1 MEPPVRIVGEPLRP
15 EQVRAVA
22 DGAPFELEVPARVR
36 ESHELARRTA
46 AERPLYGRSTGVGA
60 NRTEPVSDPDG
71 FAQRLLR
78 SHAITAGPVRDERR
92 VRAMLTVRLNQL
104 AAGGSGVSPEL
115 LDALAAMLAT
125 DALPVVREYGG
136 VGTGD
141 LGALATTALALQRER
156 RFGAEDALAFLSSNA
171 ATIGDA
177 ALAADELDHLTG
189 ASVAVAALTFLAVD
203 GNAEAY
209 SPAVEQAT
217 PFTGA
222 RRICQTMR
230 DLVAGAEAPARIQDP
245 FGLRALPQVV
255 GAALDRLD
263 ALADTVAASTAAPAE
278 NPVFLPDA
286 PVAHHGGFHAAYLG
300 QALDAARSAV
310 AQSAQLAT
318 ARLAM
323 LCEPAITGLRPFLAG
338 EEGSSG
344 VMALEYVA
352 ASALAAMRAAS
363 APAGVQST
371 VLSRGAEE
379 DASFA
384 SLAAVQALGLGEPYR
399 VVLAC
404 ELVAA
409 LRALRQRGRDVPAWV
424 DSDDLADA
432 VARPEDRDLT
442 DELARAADT
451 VGGLDTLGRGRPRG
465 STNEHQPHG
474 STDGDR

>member
-1 MEPPVRIVGEPLRP
+1 MTTPVRIVGELLRP

-22 DGAPFELEVPARVR
+22 DGAPFDLQVPARVR

-46 AERPLYGRSTGVGA
+46 IERPLYGRSTGVGA
-60 NRTEPVSDPDG
+60 NRTEPVADPDG

-78 SHAITAGPVRDERR
+78 SHATTAGPVRDERR

-104 AAGGSGVSPEL
+104 AAGGSGVSPAL
-115 LDALAAMLAT
+115 LDALAVMLANGT
-125 DALPVVREYGG
+125 LPVVREYGG

-141 LGALATTALALQRER
+141 LGALATTALALQREHR
-156 RFGAEDALAFLSSNA
+156 YGAEDALAFLSSNA

-177 ALAADELDHLTG
+177 ALAVDELDRLTS

-222 RRICQTMR
+222 RRICRTMR
-230 DLVAGAEAPARIQDP
+230 DLVAGAGAPARIQDP
-245 FGLRALPQVV
+245 FGLRALPQVT

-278 NPVFLPDA
+278 NPVLLPDA
-286 PVAHHGGFHAAYLG
+286 PVAHHGSFHAAYLG
-300 QALDAARSAV
+300 QALDAARSAM

-323 LCEPAITGLRPFLAG
+323 LMEPALTGLRPFLAG
-338 EEGSSG
+338 DEDGSSG
-344 VMALEYVA
+344 LMALEYVG
-352 ASALAAMRAAS
+352 ASALAAIRAAS
-363 APAGVQST
+363 LPAGVQSA

-384 SLAAVQALGLGEPYR
+384 SLAASQALGLGEAYR
-399 VVLAC
+399 VVIAC

-409 LRALRQRGRDVPAWV
+409 LRALRMRGRDLPGWGDAL
-424 DSDDLADA
+424 SDLADE
-432 VARPEDRDLT
+432 VGRPEDRDLT
-442 DELARAADT
+442 DALARAADMA
-451 VGGLDTLGRGRPRG
+451 GGLDALGRGRP
-465 STNEHQPHG
+465 HG
-474 STDGDR
+474 STTGGR